1 MRSTTTG
8 VSATNSGRRVL
19 LTGATGFIGSQVARA
34 LLEAGC
40 SVHAL
45 VRSGADTSRIDGL
58 VEGLS
63 LVEGALVTLTDPGVL
78 EVIQPEICVHLAWYT
93 EPGRYLRAVAEN
105 LDCLRWSLSL
115 VEALARSGCARMLVA
130 GTCAEYHPRPG
141 AEPFDEFD
149 SIGPATPYARAKA
162 ALHLV
167 AQDVAAAAG
176 LELTWARLF
185 FLYGPGE
192 DPRRVVPSVVRAALA
207 GRTLPATA
215 GEQVRDYLHVADAGR
230 ALAALALSEVSGP
243 VNVCSGTPVTLR
255 SVLEVAERAA
265 RRPGTVLFG
274 EVPYVPDEWM
284 SLWGVNTRLLGT
296 GWRPHL
302 DLATGL
308 AETVAWWDQQCSRQH
323 DAGREP
329 L

>member
-40 SVHAL
+40 SVHTL
-45 VRSGADTSRIDGL
+45 IRPGADTSRIEGLLGELTL
-58 VEGLS
+58 VEGVL
-63 LVEGALVTLTDPGVL
+63 ETLTDPGVL
-78 EVIQPEICVHLAWYT
+78 GAIQPEICMHLAWYA

-105 LDCLRWSLSL
+105 LACLRSSLLL
-115 VEALARSGCARMLVA
+115 VEALAASGCARMLVA

-141 AEPFDEFD
+141 DEPFDELAP
-149 SIGPATPYARAKA
+149 IGPTTPYARAKA
-162 ALHLV
+162 ALYLV
-167 AQDVAAAAG
+167 AQDVAGAAG
-176 LELTWARLF
+176 MELAWGRLF

-207 GRTLPATA
+207 ARTLSATA

-230 ALAALALSEVSGP
+230 GLAALALSGVCGP
-243 VNVCSGTPVTLR
+243 VNVCSGIPVTLR

-265 RRPGTVLFG
+265 RHPGTVLFG
-274 EVPYVPDEWM
+274 EVPYAPDEWM
-284 SLWGVNTRLLGT
+284 SLWGVNTRLLET
-296 GWRPHL
+296 GWRPRL

-308 AETVAWWDQQCSRQH
+308 ADTVAWWDQQHSRQH
-323 DAGREP
+323 DAGGD
-329 L
+329 LQ

>member
-1 MRSTTTG
+1 

-19 LTGATGFIGSQVARA
+19 LTGATGFIGSQVARS

-45 VRSGADTSRIDGL
+45 IRPGADTSRIDGL
-58 VEGLS
+58 LEGLT
-63 LVEGALVTLTDPGVL
+63 LFEGVLETLTDPEVL
-78 EVIQPEICVHLAWYT
+78 GAIRPEICLHLAWYA

-105 LDCLRWSLSL
+105 LACLRSSLSL

-130 GTCAEYHPRPG
+130 GTCAEYHPHSG
-141 AEPFDEFD
+141 DEPFGERDP
-149 SIGPATPYARAKA
+149 IGPATTYARAKA
-162 ALHLV
+162 ALYLV
-167 AQDVAAAAG
+167 AQDVASAAG
-176 LELTWARLF
+176 MELTWARLF

-230 ALAALALSEVSGP
+230 ALVALALSEVSGP

-274 EVPYVPDEWM
+274 QVAYAPDEWM
-284 SLWGVNTRLLGT
+284 SLWGVNTRLLAT
-296 GWRPHL
+296 GWRPRV

-308 AETVAWWDQQCSRQH
+308 ADTVAWWRGQQRTGETQDSPPPM
-323 DAGREP
+323 GRDT